1 LLSSPKD
8 NQRVLGT
15 KAGVALGV
23 EEEAPF
29 LSIPDGHNKDAKP
42 LREVGLPKGFPAK
55 RRLRLD
61 FDFLNGEVQ
70 RLTAKEEVKEKRGL
84 RS

>member
-1 LLSSPKD
+1 VSWGPR
-8 NQRVLGT
+8 RVLPW
-15 KAGVALGV
+15 GV

-29 LSIPDGHNKDAKP
+29 LSIPDGHNKDAKS